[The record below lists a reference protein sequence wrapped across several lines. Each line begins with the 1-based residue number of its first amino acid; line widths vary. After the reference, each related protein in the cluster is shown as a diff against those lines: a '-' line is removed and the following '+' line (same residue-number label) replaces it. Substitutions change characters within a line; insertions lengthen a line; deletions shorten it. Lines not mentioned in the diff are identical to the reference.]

1 MLGRD
6 GKDGVEEGLAGSG
19 CLDNTGAEVSVSVAE
34 IELMIPFSEYAHH
47 NKDNLWREWSTNLTQ
62 CDRSVMK

>member
-47 NKDNLWREWSTNLTQ
+47 NKDNLWRE
-62 CDRSVMK
+62 